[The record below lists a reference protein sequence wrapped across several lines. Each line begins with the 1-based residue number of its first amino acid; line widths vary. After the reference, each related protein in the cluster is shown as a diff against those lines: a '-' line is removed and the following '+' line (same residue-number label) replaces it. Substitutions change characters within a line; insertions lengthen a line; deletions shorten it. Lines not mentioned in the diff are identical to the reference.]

1 MEQIIDRVMKG
12 MLKTTEERA
21 QAVVGGSS
29 RGSSRSSG
37 GSSGR
42 SRSRSAWWLWNG
54 RGSLCMC

>member
-42 SRSRSAWWLWNG
+42 SRSAWWLWNG